1 MTASNDRQEGRFLRA
16 CRLQKVDCTP
26 VWMMRQAGR
35 YLPEYRRLR
44 ERYTLLEICGNP
56 ELAAEVTLQPIRRF
70 DLDAAI
76 IFADILLPLKGMGLD
91 FRFAAGEGPVISEPV
106 RSPEA
111 VRALHTMDPWQHLPH
126 VMEALRLVRREL
138 DPGRALIG
146 FCGAPFTLASYMIE
160 GGRSKNFQET
170 KRFMYTHPDAWK
182 ELMGKLVEVQIA
194 YLNAQVDSGAQAVQL
209 FDSWVGSLG
218 PADYREYVLPFSRAL
233 FQGLKHRRVP
243 LIHFGTGTGALL
255 EDMQQA
261 GGTVLGVDWR
271 VDLDQVW
278 LRLGS
283 GQAIQGNLDPL
294 ALMAP
299 RPILKRK
306 VREVLGQARGRRGH
320 IFNLGHGVL
329 PATDP
334 DAVAAMVDWVREESK

>member
-1 MTASNDRQEGRFLRA
+1 MTERNDRQEGRFLRA
-16 CRLQKVDCTP
+16 CRLQEVDCTP
-26 VWMMRQAGR
+26 VWVMRQAGR

-91 FRFAAGEGPVISEPV
+91 FRFAAGEGPVISQPV

-111 VRALHTMDPWQHLPH
+111 VRALDTMDPVQHLPH

-138 DPGRALIG
+138 DPKRALIG

-160 GGRSKNFQET
+160 GGKSKNFQET
-170 KRFMYTHPDAWK
+170 KRFMYTHPSSWR
-182 ELMGKLVEVQIA
+182 ELMGKLVEVQAA

-209 FDSWVGSLG
+209 FDSWVGALG

-233 FQGLKHRRVP
+233 FGRLKHRKIP
-243 LIHFGTGTGALL
+243 LIHFGTATGALL

-271 VDLDQVW
+271 VELGQVW
-278 LRLGS
+278 RRLGS
-283 GQAIQGNLDPL
+283 GQALQGNLDPL
-294 ALMAP
+294 SLMAP
-299 RPILKRK
+299 RPVLRRK
-306 VREVLGQARGRRGH
+306 VREVMAQAQGRRGH
-320 IFNLGHGVL
+320 IFNLGHGIL

-334 DAVAAMVDWVREESK
+334 DAVAAMVEWVREESK